1 MFEIDKWQEILANIS
16 KNRLRTFLTGFSV
29 AWGIFMLI
37 VLLGAGNGLE
47 NGVKHQF
54 NRDAVNSVWLNAGK
68 TALPF
73 SGYQAGREI
82 KFTNEDYALVNQ
94 NYNRVEHMSARM
106 HMWEIS
112 LISHHNKFG
121 NFNVKGVHPGM
132 LFPEKINLLKGRFI
146 NDIDVLEVRKVA
158 CIGRKMVEELFKLE
172 EPIGQEIDVNGILFK
187 VVGVFYDDGGDQD
200 NRRAYIPV
208 TTAQRAFT
216 GNNRID
222 QIVMSIDEKDIENSE
237 QITQDLRAMLAVRHH
252 FDPNDKKAIFVWNN
266 LTEYRKLIGL
276 MSGIN
281 LFIWIIGIG
290 TLIAGIVGVSNIM
303 MIVVKERT
311 VEIGIRKALGAS
323 PFSIVS
329 LILQEAVFITSLFG
343 YIGLILGIFLLEA
356 FKKYIPDSDFFRKPE
371 VNLSVALYA
380 VILLIL
386 AGVIAGFLPA
396 KKAASVQPIDAL
408 RGE

>member
-1 MFEIDKWQEILANIS
+1 MFEIDKWQEILANIA

-47 NGVKHQF
+47 NGVKNQF

-68 TALPF
+68 TAEPYA
-73 SGYQAGREI
+73 GYQAGREI
-82 KFTNEDYALVNQ
+82 KFTNDDYTLVAD
-94 NYNRVEHMSARM
+94 NYKKVEHMSARM
-106 HMWEIS
+106 HMWDIS
-112 LISHHNKFG
+112 LISHKSKYG
-121 NFNVKGVHPGM
+121 NFNVKGVNPGM
-132 LFPEKINLLKGRFI
+132 IFPEKINLIKGRFI
-146 NDIDVLEVRKVA
+146 NELDIIQVRKVA
-158 CIGRKMVEELFKLE
+158 CIGRKMLEELFVGE
-172 EPIGQEIDVNGILFK
+172 EPIGQEINVNGILFK

-200 NRRAYIPV
+200 NRRAYVPV

-237 QITQDLRAMLAVRHH
+237 AITQDLRAMLAQRHH

-276 MSGIN
+276 MQGIN

-311 VEIGIRKALGAS
+311 VEIGIRKALGAT

-371 VNLSVALYA
+371 VDLKVALYA
-380 VILLIL
+380 MFLLVIAGLL
-386 AGVIAGFLPA
+386 AGFLPA
-396 KKAASVQPIDAL
+396 KRAALVQPIDAL